1 MQTYGEV
8 TCKMKVAVCY
18 TKERVDILSDS
29 FAEGVKSLGDSVLEI
44 RNKDDLEKLEGCDI
58 SFQVG
63 ETTRY
68 ELLCF
73 HSDPELMAETGYM
86 RVIIKNKQTEL
97 NKRRLILDC
106 GILDDNRKKDLD
118 SRYFSVGMDGI
129 KGNAEFFNKNSPRDR
144 WEKRKIRIKE
154 WRHGGENILVIG
166 QTHYGAGLVHV
177 GTESDPMSNMWTDPT
192 DYYQSLVR
200 RIREYTDRPIVFRTH
215 PIGDKEIRNRIRP
228 PEDVENVTIT
238 DATKVPIKQDLKDA
252 YCVVTRTSNGAV
264 DAVFNGVP
272 TITEDPICLA
282 YEVSGHSIKEIKHPI
297 KPNRNQWLYDMSYAE
312 WSLTEMKQGLL
323 WKHIRNNIDEK
334 N

>member
-8 TCKMKVAVCY
+8 TDKMKVAICY
-18 TKERVDILSDS
+18 TKERVDLLSDS

-106 GILDDNRKKDLD
+106 GILDDDRFKDLD

-144 WEKRKIRIKE
+144 WKKRKLRIKQ
-154 WRHGGENILVIG
+154 WRKEGENILIIG

-192 DYYQSLVR
+192 HYYHNLVR

-215 PIGDKEIRNRIRP
+215 PIGDKEIRNRIT
-228 PEDVENVTIT
+228 VTDSREI
-238 DATKVPIKQDLKDA
+238 PIKQDLQNTH
-252 YCVVTRTSNGAV
+252 CVVTRTSNGAV
-264 DAVFNGVP
+264 DAIFNGVP
-272 TITEDPICLA
+272 TITEDPACLA
-282 YEVSGHSIKEIKHPI
+282 YEVSGHSIKEIESPI
-297 KPNRNQWLYDMSYAE
+297 KPSRNQWLYNMSYAE
-312 WSLTEMKQGLL
+312 WSVDEMQQGLL
-323 WKHIRNNIDEK
+323 WQHIRNNINEK